1 MPDSHW
7 RIEQGCPQ
15 CGAPAT
21 LDETDRLLACP
32 FCRTRL
38 YLVTEDHFHYYIPP
52 AAKADG
58 ELFYIPY
65 RRLRGS
71 LFCVNASEVTHRFID
86 TNTLAVNFPGLP
98 YSLGLRPQTL
108 KLRFVAPS
116 TQGRF
121 IAPDLPADAEI
132 PGLGKAPHGVLR
144 HEFIREFIGETASLI
159 YAPFFLRGETL
170 CDAVLGKPICE
181 CQSDDR
187 ERLEQSPQPAQMQV
201 RFIPTLC
208 PYCGWDMEGEKD
220 SLVLICRNCNSAWEC
235 LKNGFQRVG
244 FTVISPP
251 AESGGI
257 ALYLPFWRM
266 KPRIEGMELTSYAD
280 LIRAANLPKAI
291 IPAFASEPL
300 HFWSPAFKV
309 NPFLYLRWA
318 RQMTVS
324 RPADDTEENFPKT
337 ALHPVTLPLAEA
349 AEGIIITLAQ
359 MSTDKRKLYPK
370 LSGLRVTLEE
380 FRLEY
385 HPFILS
391 GGELI
396 HASIRFALDRTA
408 LSYGLRL

>member
-1 MPDSHW
+1 MPDTHW

-38 YLVTEDHFHYYIPP
+38 YLVSEDHFHYYIPP

-58 ELFYIPY
+58 ELFYFPY

-71 LFCVNASEVTHRFID
+71 LFSVNASEVTHRFID
-86 TNTLAVNFPGLP
+86 ANTLAVNFPGLP
-98 YSLGLRPQTL
+98 HSLGLRPQAL
-108 KLRFVAPS
+108 KLRFVTPAM
-116 TQGRF
+116 QGRF
-121 IAPDLPADAEI
+121 IAPDLPAGEAV
-132 PGLGKAPHGVLR
+132 PGLGKAPHGVLYQ
-144 HEFIREFIGETASLI
+144 EFIGETVSLI
-159 YAPFFLRGETL
+159 HAPLLLRGGTL
-170 CDAVLGKPICE
+170 YDAVLGEPISVCKT
-181 CQSDDR
+181 DDL
-187 ERLEQSPQPAQMQV
+187 ERLEQSPPTAQKQV

-220 SLVLICRNCNSAWEC
+220 SLVLICRNCNSAWDC
-235 LKNGFQRVG
+235 LKNAFQRVE
-244 FTVISPP
+244 FTVMRPP
-251 AESGGI
+251 AESGEI

-291 IPAFASEPL
+291 TPAFAAAPL
-300 HFWSPAFKV
+300 YFWSPAFKV
-309 NPFLYLRWA
+309 NPFLYSRWA
-318 RQMTVS
+318 RQMTLF
-324 RPADDTEENFPKT
+324 RPIGDTEEKFPET

-359 MSTDKRKLYPK
+359 MSTDKQKLYPK
-370 LSGLRVTLEE
+370 LAGLRITLEG

-385 HPFILS
+385 HPFTLS

-396 HASIRFALDRTA
+396 HASLRFALDRTA